1 MVIHVYHPYRQPEAQ
16 NHCLPLNGRCSH
28 VCLPAP
34 QLTANSAKTSC
45 ACPRGLRLDND
56 NLNCIHDRKLFCSSP
71 HLLQLFVSFFIS
83 FSFHFLCLASYKGVK
98 AFNSLN
104 PPPTNFKNQV
114 HANTFDEKD
123 SFEFSTVAIEPDYNF
138 EFDTEAAEDI
148 MTTTTGFKRISQ
160 VLLLMMLMEKHVF
173 CRLL

>member
-56 NLNCIHDRKLFCSSP
+56 NLNCIHDRKLFWPSL
-71 HLLQLFVSFFIS
+71 HLFQLFVSFF
-83 FSFHFLCLASYKGVK
+83 FCLFHFLCLASYKGVK
-98 AFNSLN
+98 AFNTL
-104 PPPTNFKNQV
+104 PPSFNHKNQV
-114 HANTFDEKD
+114 HANTFDESRD
-123 SFEFSTVAIEPDYNF
+123 NVEFSMTTIDPDYNF
-138 EFDTEAAEDI
+138 EFDTEEDI
-148 MTTTTGFKRISQ
+148 KTTTGFKRIPQS
-160 VLLLMMLMEKHVF
+160 F
-173 CRLL
+173 

>member
-1 MVIHVYHPYRQPEAQ
+1 MFVYLLHNSRPIQQKHLAHVLEDCAWTMTTSIAYMTVSYFAA
-16 NHCLPLNGRCSH
+16 LLN
-28 VCLPAP
+28 
-34 QLTANSAKTSC
+34 
-45 ACPRGLRLDND
+45 
-56 NLNCIHDRKLFCSSP
+56 LF
-71 HLLQLFVSFFIS
+71 QLFVSFFIS

-123 SFEFSTVAIEPDYNF
+123 SFEFSTVTIEPDYNF

>member
-56 NLNCIHDRKLFCSSP
+56 NLNCIHDRKLF
-71 HLLQLFVSFFIS
+71 FSFFYLS
-83 FSFHFLCLASYKGVK
+83 RFLLVSIFLFRFFCSASYRGMAALTTPTPK
-98 AFNSLN
+98 FSYNN
-104 PPPTNFKNQV
+104 PM
-114 HANTFDEKD
+114 HAKDFDED
-123 SFEFSTVAIEPDYNF
+123 YFEFNPKFSHTTVHPDYF
-138 EFDTEAAEDI
+138 ETEEDDP
-148 MTTTTGFKRISQ
+148 TTTGFKST
-160 VLLLMMLMEKHVF
+160 LSKLKF
-173 CRLL
+173 FF